1 MRRRVKALLQR
12 LKLLGEFEA
21 LPAYV
26 RDQFYSCC
34 APDPALVFDPS
45 FPSAEAYGGKY
56 AEVREEAIAGFRYA
70 AIVRNRFMLEVKEF
84 IAIAVP
90 IAAMLRH
97 TLASLRVPLAGAP
110 RMPAS
115 IRAFMEKAI
124 EPFNA
129 LCCKEAEADMY
140 VELHSA
146 VVVPLVG
153 RSRLDGSLLHARLSM

>member
-1 MRRRVKALLQR
+1 MGQARERRRRAEKKRGGRSRREEVQLDVRRRVKALLQR

-34 APDPALVFDPS
+34 APDPILVFDPS

-90 IAAMLRH
+90 ISAETSVMLPG
-97 TLASLRVPLAGAP
+97 TIIVLFFCASWA
-110 RMPAS
+110 
-115 IRAFMEKAI
+115 
-124 EPFNA
+124 
-129 LCCKEAEADMY
+129 
-140 VELHSA
+140 
-146 VVVPLVG
+146 
-153 RSRLDGSLLHARLSM
+153 